1 MRRTLIT
8 LALLTAAAP
17 AASAQSSQT
26 WGTLRVTLES
36 CFRASSGTDSGCN
49 FVLTNTGN
57 QPVRVT
63 LDGDRDT
70 ISTDGQLA
78 TEPKELILGGLSRQY
93 NVQQIIPA
101 GLSMRA
107 QLNYNVTKGV
117 RSLAQVRVG
126 DALFTNVPLQP
137 NLPDEPNVNAPG
149 TPLTADANDQARLT
163 FLDCLRK
170 ATVVTCSFAVANLT
184 DENLRFNAESSD
196 DTWLLTNRG
205 LVRNA
210 NDVTLA
216 GETRQYSVSAMV
228 PARRQLLN
236 QLTFTLPGADSSIP
250 YLQLNG
256 FVFRSLPITAAP
268 GSRALNAPGDLV
280 DTYRLRDY
288 AGKIDR
294 CTYVRDGL
302 RCDFTLTN
310 RTDAAYR
317 LNIDSDDVNLLT
329 TDGRWFGVKSLTAG
343 GETRSYSAA
352 VPLATDRPGT
362 LSVLFDAPTGINTLP
377 FVNIGALEFE
387 NVPVR

>member
-1 MRRTLIT
+1 MRRVLVTT
-8 LALLTAAAP
+8 ALLSLIP
-17 AASAQSSQT
+17 AAHAAESQQ
-26 WGTLRVTLES
+26 WGALRVTLES

-49 FVLTNTGN
+49 VILTNTSDKPLSVN
-57 QPVRVT
+57 
-63 LDGDRDT
+63 LDSDRDT
-70 ISTDGQLA
+70 VSTDGQLA
-78 TEPKELILGGLSRQY
+78 TEPKELILGGLSHPY
-93 NVQQIIPA
+93 SVQQIIPA

-117 RSLAQVRVG
+117 RTLAQVHVG
-126 DALFTNVPLQP
+126 DALFTNVPLQA
-137 NLPDEPNVNAPG
+137 NLPDEPDVNAPG
-149 TPLTADANDQARLT
+149 TPVTADANDQARVT

-170 ATVVTCSFAVANLT
+170 ASVVTCSFAVANLT

-205 LVRNA
+205 LVRTA

-216 GETRQYSVSAMV
+216 GETHPYSVSAMV

-236 QLTFTLPGADSSIP
+236 QLTFTLPETDTRVP
-250 YLQLNG
+250 YLQVNG
-256 FVFRSLPITAAP
+256 FVFRSLPIAAAP
-268 GSRALNAPGDLV
+268 GNRALNAAGDLV

-352 VPLATDRPGT
+352 VPLATNRPGT
-362 LSVLFDAPTGINTLP
+362 LSVLFDAPAGLTTLP